1 MICRLEVVKMATSIM
16 FLEVEES
23 QIYITF
29 PAVLQD
35 IRGNDT
41 SLSEYSGKVLLIVNV
56 ASKW

>member
-1 MICRLEVVKMATSIM
+1 MATSIM

-29 PAVLQD
+29 LALLQD
-35 IRGNDT
+35 IHGNDT